1 MTQPDSA
8 HAHLQTR
15 HLYHFSGTK
24 GRIDLRLTVSL
35 QGKFITFEGIDGS
48 GKSTQLRMLA
58 GDLRARG
65 VDLIATQEPG
75 GTPLGR
81 RLREAFLETEE
92 TVAPLA
98 ELLLFAADRAQ
109 HVEFLIKPAL
119 EEGRVVISD
128 RYADAT
134 FAYQGAGRGFPE
146 AMVNEIIELATGG
159 LKPDLTVFFD
169 ITVENAIKRM
179 AERHETGEGRN
190 RMDVETADFY
200 SKVRDAYLRIAKSEP
215 DRFVIVDGNG
225 SVEETHAKVAEVI
238 SNFLT

>member
-1 MTQPDSA
+1 
-8 HAHLQTR
+8 
-15 HLYHFSGTK
+15 
-24 GRIDLRLTVSL
+24 
-35 QGKFITFEGIDGS
+35 
-48 GKSTQLRMLA
+48 MLA
-58 GDLRARG
+58 GELRQRG
-65 VDLIATQEPG
+65 VNIITTCEPG

-146 AMVNEIIELATGG
+146 VTVNQIIELATGG
-159 LKPDLTVFFD
+159 LKPDLTLFFD
-169 ITVENAIKRM
+169 ISVENALQRM
-179 AERHETGEGRN
+179 RSRSGTGERIN
-190 RMDVETADFY
+190 RMDAETADFY
-200 SKVRDAYLRIAKSEP
+200 SNVRSAYLAIAAKEP
-215 DRFVIVDGNG
+215 KRFCVIDANG
-225 SVEETHAKVAEVI
+225 SVEQIQAKVIETAI
-238 SNFLT
+238 NFLDLKAVSKD